1 MEWKTGKF
9 PSACESCQHAE
20 ESNGTS
26 RRTGSNQWYQ
36 DHGYYND
43 TVELIRL
50 DYWTGDLCN
59 LACAICGPHNSSSW
73 KQELNLPVTLKKVV
87 VNTTWKSLDL
97 SALQFV
103 HFNGGEPLLSKE
115 HVDFLQN
122 IPNKNQVHLNY
133 NTNGTILPSTELLAL
148 WKKFKLVQLDFSI
161 DDVGEQFEFQRY
173 PAEWNDVSFKLQW
186 FIDNCPG
193 NCMFAVNTTVSV
205 LNYNNLDKLINWV
218 KQNFYRSKFTDPIEH
233 RYQSA
238 TGILSVNNINKQP
251 GKIIE
256 YLDSL
261 DQRRGTKWKHLFP
274 ELASILTNP

>member
-1 MEWKTGKF
+1 MNTCIDVFKNLNISIVQNQLAVSPCCLTAPQPTDQIQFYNNQYLNQFRMEWKTGKF

-173 PAEWNDVSFKLQW
+173 PAEWNDVSL
-186 FIDNCPG
+186 
-193 NCMFAVNTTVSV
+193 S
-205 LNYNNLDKLINWV
+205 LIH
-218 KQNFYRSKFTDPIEH
+218 I
-233 RYQSA
+233 
-238 TGILSVNNINKQP
+238 
-251 GKIIE
+251 
-256 YLDSL
+256 
-261 DQRRGTKWKHLFP
+261 
-274 ELASILTNP
+274 